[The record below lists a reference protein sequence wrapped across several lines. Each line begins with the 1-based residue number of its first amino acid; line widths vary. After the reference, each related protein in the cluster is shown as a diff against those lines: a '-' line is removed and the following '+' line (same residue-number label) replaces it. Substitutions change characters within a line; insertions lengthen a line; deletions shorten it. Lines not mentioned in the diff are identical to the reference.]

1 MPEPQFK
8 TGDLVLCKV
17 GSYEPWP
24 SVVFP
29 QKLLASDVY
38 SKRKPG
44 KIVVRF
50 FQDQTYSWSLAKRL
64 IPLNKNDIKQF
75 LKDRKSSRTNR
86 DLYEAYKEAL
96 EYKNLHDYL
105 FNLDEESVEFEIV
118 KQYLQ
123 ETGADEILGGEDPYE
138 GKPSYL
144 NNDNK
149 KRRKNSNN
157 GMKKQKNY
165 TDGEEKGDA
174 DHINNNNNNN
184 SSNNEKE
191 NGDTHINSQDE
202 LMSKKTKIGNEN
214 ESSEK
219 PLKYSRLK
227 ASSLSPTSTSA
238 VGSPFGS
245 PVGSPVGSPTAHLDK
260 PKQKRI
266 ILHYEKRLETCLLF
280 RRKIQIALIQRDTS
294 PTEEQLK
301 TVDGYFKTI
310 YERSKLDSIIKS
322 HLKNEDHQD
331 SKLPIKEEYNGDSVG
346 TVNSNGD
353 AADLSSTTKDND
365 KVFFDLPSLR
375 QSKLPK
381 LLKTIINTPSLQT
394 YHNIC
399 KKILIEWQ
407 DYVEALKR
415 EKKESKNKQP
425 LIKNE

>member
-64 IPLNKNDIKQF
+64 IPLSKDDIKQF
-75 LKDRKSSRTNR
+75 LKDNKKSSRINR

-96 EYKNLHDYL
+96 EYDNLHEYL

-123 ETGADEILGGEDPYE
+123 DTGADEIKGGEDPYK
-138 GKPSYL
+138 GKPNYMNVNGNG
-144 NNDNK
+144 NNKRK
-149 KRRKNSNN
+149 KNMNN
-157 GMKKQKNY
+157 GIKKQKY
-165 TDGEEKGDA
+165 TADEEEEEEEQEEVNG
-174 DHINNNNNNN
+174 
-184 SSNNEKE
+184 NEKE
-191 NGDTHINSQDE
+191 NGDTHENSQSD
-202 LMSKKTKIGNEN
+202 LSAKTKDA
-214 ESSEK
+214 
-219 PLKYSRLK
+219 LKYSRLK
-227 ASSLSPTSTSA
+227 EASSLSPTSNSPL
-238 VGSPFGS
+238 GSPS
-245 PVGSPVGSPTAHLDK
+245 TNLDK
-260 PKQKRI
+260 PLKQKRI
-266 ILHYEKRLETCLLF
+266 ILNYDKRLETCLLF
-280 RRKIQIALIQRDTS
+280 RRKIQIALIQRDS
-294 PTEEQLK
+294 PPTEEQLK

-310 YERSKLDSIIKS
+310 YERSKQDSIIKS
-322 HLKNEDHQD
+322 DLKKEDED
-331 SKLPIKEEYNGDSVG
+331 SKSLDSKQGNDENGAD
-346 TVNSNGD
+346 TVNSNSD
-353 AADLSSTTKDND
+353 AAQTFSSFKNND

-381 LLKTIINTPSLQT
+381 LLKTIINTSSLQA
-394 YHNIC
+394 YHTIC

-407 DYVEALKR
+407 DYVEILKK
-415 EKKESKNKQP
+415 EKKESKNTQS
-425 LIKNE
+425 LIKSE